1 MDLIGTEVR
10 DGGKAV
16 ALTWRDGMTA
26 RFHAIWLRDN
36 ALDGET
42 RDPGNGQRRITLADI
57 PQTIAVVCANVQ
69 GDSLA
74 VEFDTG
80 EQAVFPAQ
88 WLRDRNY
95 DKAVATAPFDPELQ
109 LWSGDH
115 KVHSGEISELENDR
129 AGLHRWLNGVRR
141 HGVARVSGLAAE
153 PGALQRV
160 VDLFGYIRE
169 TNYGRWFDVR
179 TEVNP
184 TNLAY
189 TNLGL
194 QAHTDNPYRD
204 PVPGLQVLS
213 CVENSVHGG
222 ESAVVDGF
230 RAIDILRRE
239 NPGWFDVLAGYPARF
254 EYAGSDGVRL
264 TSKRPVI
271 ECGPDGQVMAI
282 RFNNRSM
289 AANTDV
295 PFERMETWYDA
306 LRRLG
311 DIVDD
316 AGQAVTFRLDPGEA
330 FIVDNTRVLHART
343 AFSGSGQRWLQ
354 GCYADRD
361 SLLSE
366 LAVTGAE

>member
-1 MDLIGTEVR
+1 MGLRGAQVP

-16 ALTWRDGMTA
+16 ALTWEDGATA

-57 PQTIAVVCANVQ
+57 PQTIAVVSASVQ

-74 VEFDTG
+74 IEFDTG
-80 EQAVFPAQ
+80 ERADFPAR
-88 WLRDRNY
+88 WLRDRIY
-95 DKAVATAPFDPELQ
+95 DKPVATAPFDPELQ

-115 KVHSGEISELENDR
+115 KVHSGDISELENDR
-129 AGLHRWLNGVRR
+129 AALHGWLDAVRR
-141 HGVARVSGLAAE
+141 NGVARVSGLAAE

-169 TNYGRWFDVR
+169 TNYGRWFEVR

-213 CVENSVHGG
+213 CIENSVRGG

-230 RAIDILRRE
+230 KAIDILRGE
-239 NPGWFDVLAGYPARF
+239 NPGWFDVLADYPARF
-254 EYAGSDGVRL
+254 EYAGSDRVCLR
-264 TSKRPVI
+264 SKRPVI
-271 ECGPDGQVMAI
+271 ERGPDGRVLAI

-295 PFERMETWYDA
+295 PFDRMETWYGA

-311 DIVDD
+311 DIIDD

-343 AFSGSGQRWLQ
+343 AFSGSGRRWLQ
-354 GCYADRD
+354 GCYADHD
-361 SLLSE
+361 SLFSK

>member
-1 MDLIGTEVR
+1 MGLTGAAVL
-10 DGGKAV
+10 DGGKVV
-16 ALTWRDGMTA
+16 ALTWADGSTA

-36 ALDGET
+36 ALDSET
-42 RDPGNGQRRITLADI
+42 RDPGNGQRKITLNDI
-57 PQTIAVVCANVQ
+57 PQGISVTSARVQ
-69 GDSLA
+69 DDGFTFD
-74 VEFDTG
+74 FDTG
-80 EQAVFPAQ
+80 EQAAFPAQ
-88 WLRDRNY
+88 WLRDRVY
-95 DKAVATAPFDPELQ
+95 DKQASPAPFEPELQ

-115 KVHSGEISELENDR
+115 PVMTRDIAKLETDR
-129 AGLHRWLNGVRR
+129 AALHGWLDAVRR
-141 HGVARVSGLAAE
+141 HGVARVSGLPTE

-169 TNYGRWFDVR
+169 TNYGRWFEVR

-213 CVENSVHGG
+213 CIENSVEGG

-230 RAIDILRRE
+230 MAIDILRRE
-239 NPGWFDVLAGYPARF
+239 NPDWFDVLAAHPARF
-254 EYAGSDGVRL
+254 EYSGSDGVRL
-264 TSKRPVI
+264 TAKRPVI
-271 ECGPDGQVMAI
+271 ERGPDGQVLAI

-295 PFERMETWYDA
+295 PFDQMETWYNA

-311 DIVDD
+311 EIIDD
-316 AGQAVTFRLDPGEA
+316 AGQSVTFRLESGEA
-330 FIVDNTRVLHART
+330 FIVDNTRILHART

-361 SLLSE
+361 SLLSK
-366 LAVTGAE
+366 LAVTGAG